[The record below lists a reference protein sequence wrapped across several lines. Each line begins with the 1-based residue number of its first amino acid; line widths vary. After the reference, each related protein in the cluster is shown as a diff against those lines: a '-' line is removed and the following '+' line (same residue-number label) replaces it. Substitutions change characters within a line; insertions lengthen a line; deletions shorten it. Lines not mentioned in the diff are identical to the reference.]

1 MRVIALFFLLL
12 VTIGL
17 FFLWWKLF
25 QLGNKRKRQTLEVL
39 NKKLELSVREN
50 GVKGSIFNKKL
61 PVVIFYAV
69 LIIVLVFGLGAVLNR
84 LPGN

>member
-25 QLGNKRKRQTLEVL
+25 QLGNKRKRKTLEVL

-84 LPGN
+84 LLGN

>member
-12 VTIGL
+12 VSIGL
-17 FFLWWKLF
+17 FSLWWKLF
-25 QLGNKRKRQTLEVL
+25 KKMAQGKKDTLEIL

-50 GVKGSIFNKKL
+50 GVKGSILNKKL

-84 LPGN
+84 LLGN

>member
-84 LPGN
+84 LLGN

>member
-1 MRVIALFFLLL
+1 MRVMALFFLLL

-84 LPGN
+84 LLGN